1 MAHTELIESMG
12 GSSARAVHLSMDLNK
27 ADMKKYLLDATT
39 TRPLYIFHSAERF
52 DGEDNEAVV
61 RAAYRLQSSFTSS
74 STSYAYVLVIDEL
87 HAVKQYKG
95 FRPAYKDFHK
105 IHPICPRHLTVRSF
119 YFFSLLLFN
128 FMPFIANN
136 VVYFFPLHP
145 FF

>member
-1 MAHTELIESMG
+1 MAHTHLIESMG
-12 GSSARAVHLSMDLNK
+12 GISARAVHLSMDLSK
-27 ADMKKYLLDATT
+27 ADMKKYLLDATP

-52 DGEDNEAVV
+52 DGEGNEAVV

-74 STSYAYVLVIDEL
+74 PTSYAYVLVIDEL

-119 YFFSLLLFN
+119 FLLHFLFPYFILCLSS
-128 FMPFIANN
+128 
-136 VVYFFPLHP
+136 
-145 FF
+145 